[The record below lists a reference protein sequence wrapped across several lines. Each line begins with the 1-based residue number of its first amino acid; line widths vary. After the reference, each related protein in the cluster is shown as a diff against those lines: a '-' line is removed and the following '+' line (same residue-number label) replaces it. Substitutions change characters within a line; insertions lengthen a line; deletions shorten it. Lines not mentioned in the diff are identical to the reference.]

1 MEQLES
7 YLPLV
12 QVNCLLHHILCV
24 QDSDQLPDLTSGV
37 RLASS
42 LQHHHAGAL
51 QHQLHDHIIHRELVP
66 QSGNMKNHMIK
77 YKGNPIRFT
86 VIRLFTNHGY
96 NNHLLVGYHQHAH
109 PHHGLPLDKPE
120 LRQVHHLHHQLAE
133 HERGAEIK
141 LAHDHHLLRQGVL
154 RPVDLSV
161 VLIFNIH
168 KITGKFSSET
178 VLGQI
183 YFLEDEVPFPTV
195 YMCILS
201 GKDHHHDPAQH
212 LQPVHQ
218 HIINPLPS
226 QLE

>member
-1 MEQLES
+1 MRLMLVHTHTRWPCPSSSMWFTEMEQLES

-12 QVNCLLHHILCV
+12 QVNC
-24 QDSDQLPDLTSGV
+24 
-37 RLASS
+37 

-51 QHQLHDHIIHRELVP
+51 QHQLHDHILHRELVP

-154 RPVDLSV
+154 RPVDPSV
-161 VLIFNIH
+161 VLLFNIQQAFQLLCPH
-168 KITGKFSSET
+168 HAVIVVHLHCREAHNPESHC
-178 VLGQI
+178 LH
-183 YFLEDEVPFPTV
+183 EVPGTPPLKASF
-195 YMCILS
+195 
-201 GKDHHHDPAQH
+201 H
-212 LQPVHQ
+212 L
-218 HIINPLPS
+218 
-226 QLE
+226 